1 MKAQTVNETQHTA
14 TEWSPTTNGAP
25 TPVFDRVVDIL
36 DAHTDIGIIDCP
48 DGRTILTWKTT
59 TELATAIA
67 SDPQLAALIR
77 QQELGGAA

>member
-1 MKAQTVNETQHTA
+1 
-14 TEWSPTTNGAP
+14 
-25 TPVFDRVVDIL
+25 VDIL

>member
-1 MKAQTVNETQHTA
+1 MKAQTATSPQHTA
-14 TEWSPTTNGAP
+14 TDA
-25 TPVFDRVVDIL
+25 VLDRVVDIL
-36 DAHTDIGIIDCP
+36 DAHTDIGILDCP

-77 QQELGGAA
+77 QQQLGSVA